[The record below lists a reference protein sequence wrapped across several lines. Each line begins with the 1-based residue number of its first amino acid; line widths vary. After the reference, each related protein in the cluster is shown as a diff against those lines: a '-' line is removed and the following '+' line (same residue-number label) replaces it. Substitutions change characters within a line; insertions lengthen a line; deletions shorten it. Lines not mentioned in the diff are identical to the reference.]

1 MRLISI
7 FISLI
12 ISLQAA
18 KVVETRWLE
27 GQVFS
32 KYLED
37 RKVPLSLMNS
47 IDDSDKQFLSEIQI
61 GMKFFELFD
70 ESGQLLQAL
79 IPIGEE
85 MQIQIARDKSSGKY
99 SFDIIPIEFSKD
111 EYKVVT
117 QIETNPHDDI
127 IKATNNRILANK
139 INSFL
144 KEQVDCRKL
153 KKSDTL
159 AIIYAQKKRLGKPF
173 GSTDLKIAMIETG
186 GKKRFIYADEEGV
199 PFTKT
204 VKKITYDSKG
214 NRVTAAQIRKIKA
227 SYIFG
232 MPLRHI
238 RISSRFTYKRWHPI
252 LHRYRPH
259 LGVDFAARRG
269 TPLLAVNKGKVI
281 FAGWKGGYGKVVKI
295 RHRSGYVSLY
305 AHQSRIKVKRGQ
317 SVKKGQ
323 IIGYVGSTGR
333 STGPHLHFGLYKRG
347 KVINPLKVLKKS
359 SGKIA
364 SFITKRIEI
373 KGAKEKRAKI
383 MKMLKHP
390 PINYKWEYFK
400 LNYTLINEKKHYTK
414 VKS

>member
-1 MRLISI
+1 MKLLFI
-7 FISLI
+7 FISLV

-18 KVVETRWLE
+18 RVVETRWLE

-37 RKVPLSLMNS
+37 RKVPVSLMKS

-70 ESGQLLQAL
+70 RDGHLLQAL

-85 MQIQIARDKSSGKY
+85 MQIEIARDDSSGKY
-99 SFDIIPIEFSKD
+99 SFDIIPIVFSKN

-117 QIETNPHDDI
+117 SIETNPYDDI
-127 IKATNNRILANK
+127 IKATNNHILARK

-144 KEQVDCRKL
+144 KKQVDCRKL
-153 KKSDTL
+153 KKGDTL
-159 AIIYAQKKRLGKPF
+159 AVIYEQKKRLGKPF

-186 GKKRFIYADEEGV
+186 GKRRFVYADEDGM

-204 VKKITYDSKG
+204 VKKITYDSRGHK
-214 NRVTAAQIRKIKA
+214 VTAAQIRKIKA
-227 SYIFG
+227 SYVFG

-281 FAGWKGGYGKVVKI
+281 YAGWKGGYGRVVKI

-305 AHQSRIKVKRGQ
+305 AHQSRIKVKLGQ

-347 KVINPLKVLKKS
+347 RAINPLSVLKKS
-359 SGKIA
+359 SGKIL
-364 SFITKRIEI
+364 SFVTKKIEV
-373 KGAKEKRAKI
+373 KGAKKKRAKI

-390 PINYKWEYFK
+390 LINYRWEYYR
-400 LNYTLINEKKHYTK
+400 LNYTLINEQDKYTK
-414 VKS
+414 VK